1 MDNYVG
7 NVYKGHFLYLS
18 FNANFIKNSLQNKD
32 ILLKDTKNSYFVS
45 RETYISC
52 YTCNK
57 HINMPKIFTSKTQKL
72 GEIGENIASRFLVKQ
87 GFIIQERNYTQR
99 WGEIDIIASKENKIY
114 FVEVKSVSRQ
124 NLKDVPRET
133 LDDYRPEDNMH
144 PWKMKRMAKTIQTY
158 MMSNKVPEYMDW
170 QVDLIVIFIDL
181 NNKKAK
187 IKVISDLIL

>member
-1 MDNYVG
+1 
-7 NVYKGHFLYLS
+7 
-18 FNANFIKNSLQNKD
+18 
-32 ILLKDTKNSYFVS
+32 
-45 RETYISC
+45 
-52 YTCNK
+52 
-57 HINMPKIFTSKTQKL
+57 MPKIFTSKTQKL

-99 WGEIDIIASKENKIY
+99 WGEIDIITSKENKIY
-114 FVEVKSVSRQ
+114 FIEVKSVSRK

-133 LDDYRPEDNMH
+133 LDSYRPEDNMH

-181 NNKKAK
+181 NNKKTK